1 PIVYR
6 RVVPLVAENLWLSA
20 DLTPFVLPCL
30 LRIIMHSTA
39 EEFRSHL
46 SEHTLA
52 VLRRPR
58 TAQTNLV
65 LVEHTDIL
73 VERLT
78 DEEVRADLL
87 PLVIATLESNSA
99 SGQEAALNAFCVLQD
114 QIDDNTM
121 RRLIL
126 PKAKLAFVGGA
137 SLNMQVKALA
147 CLDQLIGKLDKM
159 IILDEILPFLL
170 EINFSDRDIYMAVI

>member
-1 PIVYR
+1 
-6 RVVPLVAENLWLSA
+6 
-20 DLTPFVLPCL
+20 
-30 LRIIMHSTA
+30 
-39 EEFRSHL
+39 
-46 SEHTLA
+46 
-52 VLRRPR
+52 
-58 TAQTNLV
+58 TNLV

-170 EINFSDRDIYMAVI
+170 EINFSDRDIYMAVIREFKMSCFIQSFGSFQVLYYVATSIVNLKPS

>member
-1 PIVYR
+1 LPTSLPQTLQRLPPELTDPVEKMLDRESRVRPSADLFAMNKCFQDLLLLGLEGLVTCEAKTLSQKIDFFKMLMTIMMREHFPKPIVYR

-58 TAQTNLV
+58 TAQVN
-65 LVEHTDIL
+65 
-73 VERLT
+73 
-78 DEEVRADLL
+78 
-87 PLVIATLESNSA
+87 
-99 SGQEAALNAFCVLQD
+99 
-114 QIDDNTM
+114 
-121 RRLIL
+121 
-126 PKAKLAFVGGA
+126 K
-137 SLNMQVKALA
+137 
-147 CLDQLIGKLDKM
+147 
-159 IILDEILPFLL
+159 
-170 EINFSDRDIYMAVI
+170 